1 MKSFTITEDQISR
14 IIGAVSA
21 DELSRRFNQHFDFLT
36 ISGWTPQTP
45 LDRGGIGMSE
55 EEMIACAQRVAA
67 FFGLDAQFLKRLP
80 ATTIADWA
88 RAIHGAVLGASGAKL
103 QKFAFKAATR
113 KNDNLDCTHSAGE
126 IYQYAAAAANLFY
139 GRRRLL
145 SFVAPHSL
153 VGFVLSVLT
162 PNLQHIDAV
171 DARGMTPELLS
182 ETLRFGDV
190 LIATPTLWRYMMRE
204 KVTAPDNTMAVSF
217 GEAMTFELAAE
228 MRKAG
233 FGVMRELYGTTE
245 TGLIG
250 WRDSVAEPFILFD
263 HWVRNGDRFVRIKPC
278 GQEFYIDA
286 MDLIEWVSDRS
297 FKLGA
302 RRDGAVQIGAVNVFP
317 EQVTEVLSE
326 HPRIK
331 ECIVRAGRRGDGVN
345 RLIAHIVLK
354 PEFQPNDVTAREI
367 DAWCRMKLRQQE
379 RPRIYN
385 FEAVLRAV

>member
-1 MKSFTITEDQISR
+1 MKSFTITEDQIVR

-21 DELSRRFNQHFDFLT
+21 DELSRRFNRYFDFLT
-36 ISGWTPQTP
+36 ISGWVPQTP

-55 EEMIACAQRVAA
+55 VEMESCAQRVAA
-67 FFGLDAQFLKRLP
+67 FFGLDAQLLERQLP
-80 ATTIADWA
+80 ATISDWA
-88 RAIHGAVLGASGAKL
+88 GTIHGAVLGAAGAKL
-103 QKFAFKAATR
+103 QKFAFKGATR
-113 KNDNLDCTHSAGE
+113 KNENLDCAHSAGE

-153 VGFVLSVLT
+153 LGFILSVLT

-182 ETLRFGDV
+182 KTLRFGDV

-245 TGLIG
+245 TGLVG

-263 HWVRNGDRFVRIKPC
+263 HWMRDGDRLVRIRPC
-278 GQEFYIDA
+278 GAESHVDA
-286 MDLIEWVSDRS
+286 MDMIEWMSDRN
-297 FKLGA
+297 FKLGG
-302 RRDGAVQIGAVNVFP
+302 RLDGAVQIGAVNVFP
-317 EQVTEVLSE
+317 EQVTDVLSE

-331 ECIVRAGRRGDGVN
+331 KCIVRAGRSGDGVN

-354 PEFQPNDVTAREI
+354 PEFQPNDASAREI

-385 FEAVLRAV
+385 FEVVLSAE